1 MLKRNTI
8 INDNALED
16 DGKSSAEMNSMDNH
30 NPLLDIQPEQW
41 NNIPFCLINAVKLL
55 VSDALADEG
64 KLEEFIARMEQKIKR
79 LNSAML
85 RQEKDLSRKEE
96 QTEIKIDRVEKNLT
110 DAFIV
115 LKKQLEDKM
124 HTTMF
129 HTDEMMANINAA
141 VRARPLLLTPSRR

>member
-1 MLKRNTI
+1 M
-8 INDNALED
+8 
-16 DGKSSAEMNSMDNH
+16 
-30 NPLLDIQPEQW
+30 
-41 NNIPFCLINAVKLL
+41 
-55 VSDALADEG
+55 SDALADES
-64 KLEEFIARMEQKIKR
+64 KLEDFIARMEQKIKR

-96 QTEIKIDRVEKNLT
+96 QLEIKIDRVEKNLT

-141 VRARPLLLTPSRR
+141 VHPLPVL